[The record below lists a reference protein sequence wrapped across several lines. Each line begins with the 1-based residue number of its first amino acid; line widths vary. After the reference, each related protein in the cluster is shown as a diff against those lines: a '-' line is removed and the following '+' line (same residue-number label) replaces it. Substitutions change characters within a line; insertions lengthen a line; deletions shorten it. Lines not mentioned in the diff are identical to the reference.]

1 MLLSFLP
8 RRPAA
13 RGATILLTSL
23 LALAGCGGGSSD
35 SDAKASTVEVKA
47 GDKSCE
53 VATASLPAGTHRF
66 AVTNT
71 GSQITEVYVYGEG
84 DRIVGEVEDV
94 GPGTSRDLTV
104 ELAAGNYQ
112 VACKP
117 GMQGTGIRSALTVSA
132 GAASSPTS

>member
-1 MLLSFLP
+1 VPFSPLSRLS

-13 RGATILLTSL
+13 RGVAVLLASL
-23 LALAGCGGGSSD
+23 LALAACGGSSENHP
-35 SDAKASTVEVKA
+35 KGSTVQVKA
-47 GDKSCE
+47 GDKTCE
-53 VATASLPAGTHRF
+53 VATVSLPAGAHRF

-71 GSQITEVYVYGEG
+71 GSQVTEVYVYGEG
-84 DRIVGEVEDV
+84 DRIIGEVEDV

-117 GMQGTGIRSALTVSA
+117 GMQGAGIRSALTVSA
-132 GAASSPTS
+132 GTGS